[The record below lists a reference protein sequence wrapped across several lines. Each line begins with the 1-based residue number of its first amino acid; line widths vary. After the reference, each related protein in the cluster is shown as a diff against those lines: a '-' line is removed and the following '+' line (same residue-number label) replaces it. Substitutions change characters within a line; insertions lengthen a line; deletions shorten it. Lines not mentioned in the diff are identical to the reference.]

1 MIGKSS
7 ICTIFIRED
16 DLVSMAWVLLF
27 LTPNIELFVTKLR
40 RDDDMK
46 PMIWHPE
53 PQDQKVNQYLD
64 QTNHEPWLAIVG
76 VTLMVVCSFTFV
88 VLLGTF

>member
-1 MIGKSS
+1 
-7 ICTIFIRED
+7 
-16 DLVSMAWVLLF
+16 
-27 LTPNIELFVTKLR
+27 
-40 RDDDMK
+40 MK

-64 QTNHEPWLAIVG
+64 QMNREPWLAILAGALV
-76 VTLMVVCSFTFV
+76 LLCSFTIL

>member
-1 MIGKSS
+1 
-7 ICTIFIRED
+7 
-16 DLVSMAWVLLF
+16 
-27 LTPNIELFVTKLR
+27 
-40 RDDDMK
+40 MK

-53 PQDQKVNQYLD
+53 PQDQKVSQYLD

-76 VTLMVVCSFTFV
+76 ATLLVVCSFTFV